1 MGKLF
6 MELDLDGNGSLDY
19 EEFCRSELVK
29 DMQSM
34 SNEQDLR
41 SLFDKID
48 TDKSGT
54 IEYAEFI

>member
-1 MGKLF
+1 

>member
-1 MGKLF
+1 

-19 EEFCRSELVK
+19 EEFCRSGLVK